1 MSHLKHKRLS
11 HLTAKEFA
19 ERNEE
24 YFGSLGISSLSVID
38 IGYDLRHSLDLV
50 EQEHSMSDLHNDVE
64 GSDALFMDL
73 SEGAFETDRR
83 INGRLSAS
91 FCFENSLTRCYK
103 RHM

>member
-24 YFGSLGISSLSVID
+24 YFGCLGITSLSVID
-38 IGYDLRHSLDLV
+38 IGYDLRHSLDLM

-64 GSDALFMDL
+64 GSDDLFMDL
-73 SEGAFETDRR
+73 SNGAFETDRR
-83 INGRLSAS
+83 ISERLNAS
-91 FCFENSLTRCYK
+91 FSFENPLTRCYK
-103 RHM
+103 RHV